1 MEKNHRRYRSNVHL
15 ADSRVNAGR
24 FGQANVSRNF
34 SPHAVSVEAIE
45 RRAGEQT

>member
-1 MEKNHRRYRSNVHL
+1 MEKNQRRYRSNLRL
-15 ADSRVNAGR
+15 AASRVNSGR

-45 RRAGEQT
+45 RRVGEQA